1 MEMFW
6 ISKRE
11 LVVLVFIF
19 GEFSP
24 HGDPQKN
31 PLPLFVKQ
39 CAKVARKVLRIFFLK
54 PPKLDNSSSRSA
66 KYSRILKIFYF
77 HLWSTTK
84 FGYFASLAKS
94 QNSEKNSLVSAMD
107 LVFFSPLELDFGDCK
122 EF

>member
-6 ISKRE
+6 IK

-24 HGDPQKN
+24 HGDPKQN

-39 CAKVARKVLRIFFLK
+39 CAKVTRQVLRIFLFLK

-77 HLWSTTK
+77 HL
-84 FGYFASLAKS
+84 
-94 QNSEKNSLVSAMD
+94 
-107 LVFFSPLELDFGDCK
+107 
-122 EF
+122 